1 MTYEDDNDLVRSVL
15 VGELDKQRAIAESAA
30 RYLAALEQEIAPL
43 VEKRDEANAAR
54 VAALALIESLE
65 LVLAPEPGGNATAR
79 KAAEDSGNG
88 YEYET
93 PPLPEDPYEAAF
105 ETTTEAEPA
114 KDQTFD
120 HRAPMLVKPVRTGP
134 TNPADNS
141 DDLF

>member
-43 VEKRDEANAAR
+43 AEKRDEANAAR

-65 LVLAPEPGGNATAR
+65 LILAPEPGGKIDSGR
-79 KAAEDSGNG
+79 EDSGNG